1 VSVAIQKVDGVDSVK
16 VSLNQGRAD
25 VRFKPGNRVTV
36 ERILEVIRD
45 NGFTPRGSEVRIAG
59 KVIER
64 GGRPALSVTCLDLV
78 YLLVDHPDA
87 RGKVGELQKVVV
99 GKQVTVSGYL
109 SEVTKDVK
117 PEEPRRLEVRDFA
130 VESK

>member
-1 VSVAIQKVDGVDSVK
+1 MSVAIQKVDGVDSVK